1 MEGSVSKR
9 PPRPRSTRPG
19 SSQRSKIDRTGPLA
33 MTAVIIVVVIFAAA
47 ALAHVAKHFG
57 L

>member
-1 MEGSVSKR
+1 MEGSVWKR